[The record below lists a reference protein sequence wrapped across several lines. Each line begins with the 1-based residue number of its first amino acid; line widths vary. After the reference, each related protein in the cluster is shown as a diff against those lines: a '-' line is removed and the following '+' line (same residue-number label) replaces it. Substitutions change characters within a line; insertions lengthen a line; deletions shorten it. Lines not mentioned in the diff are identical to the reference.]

1 MYKTFEDFVADSGIN
16 LTDKRTVSE
25 LQRFANRIRQRFG
38 FGIRL
43 HALGY
48 TTEETT
54 AHITLYEGERKL
66 LKAWRN
72 TSVAWV
78 DSESESVWYIFY
90 DAAVYVGK
98 KDRVFVK
105 KEYLTR

>member
-16 LTDKRTVSE
+16 LTDERTASE
-25 LQRFANRIRQRFG
+25 LQKFANRIRQRFG
-38 FGIRL
+38 FGIQL

-54 AHITLYEGERKL
+54 THITLYEGERKL

-78 DSESESVWYIFY
+78 DSESECVWSIFY
-90 DAAVYVGK
+90 NAAAYVGK
-98 KDRVFVK
+98 RDHVYVR
-105 KEYLTR
+105 KEYLTK

>member
-16 LTDKRTVSE
+16 ETDTNIVSE
-25 LQRFANRIRQRFG
+25 LQKFANRARQRFG
-38 FGIRL
+38 FGIYL

-54 AHITLYEGERKL
+54 AHVYLYESEREL
-66 LKAWRN
+66 LKPWRN

-78 DSESESVWYIFY
+78 DSDNKCVWCISYIP
-90 DAAVYVGK
+90 AVYVGK
-98 KDRVFVK
+98 KDHVYVK

>member
-16 LTDKRTVSE
+16 ETDKNIVSE
-25 LQRFANRIRQRFG
+25 LQKFANIIRQRFG
-38 FGIRL
+38 FGKYL

-54 AHITLYEGERKL
+54 AHINLYQSEKEL
-66 LKAWRN
+66 LKTWRN

-78 DSESESVWYIFY
+78 DSESECVWSIFY
-90 DAAVYVGK
+90 NAAAYVGK
-98 KDRVFVK
+98 RDHVYVR
-105 KEYLTR
+105 KEYLTK